1 MKRNQIYRVSEF
13 ELNQRLDELWN
24 GVKVIE
30 FYGKDIPDL
39 DTFLKQCIQK
49 FKLPVITPEEDEDE
63 QFPDYNI
70 PDPLHG
76 LSYAMM
82 DLSNISDYPQQ
93 PIMMVIHDEM
103 KFLYAADYNDSG
115 IVWNMFISS
124 LFPYYDMD
132 QEIRKKVAQR
142 PSNKIKRKFDLYL
155 VD

>member
-1 MKRNQIYRVSEF
+1 ME
-13 ELNQRLDELWN
+13 WC
-24 GVKVIE
+24 KVIE

-93 PIMMVIHDEM
+93 PIMMVIHDQM
-103 KFLYAADYNDSG
+103 KFCTLRIITIRELYG
-115 IVWNMFISS
+115 TCLLVRFFHIMTRI
-124 LFPYYDMD
+124 
-132 QEIRKKVAQR
+132 KK
-142 PSNKIKRKFDLYL
+142 SEKSCSTSF
-155 VD
+155 